1 VDADPND
8 PNDSGDP
15 LSGGLRAAFFAH
27 DVGDETLWA
36 AWEVSAWA
44 SGAPAAERRA
54 LCCLVVALLEAIEA
68 GGTFL
73 LLGGGGDA
81 HAGVI
86 LLAGAPATP
95 LDQSLRRLG
104 LDDANRQSA
113 GRLAARLLAGTA
125 HPAIA
130 GLVGAPGARRPFIL
144 FEGALYPER
153 FWCLEERLVT
163 LLRAR
168 LDSVPPPWPGSVDD
182 AIRSVGGTE
191 SQLADEQVLA
201 IRAAL
206 RNPLTIIAGGP
217 GTGKTSTVV
226 ALLRVLNRL
235 GVTGDQVAMAAPT
248 GRAAQRMNESV
259 SATLA
264 SISSLAAPDVELGA
278 HVAPATTLHRLLGI
292 RSGGTRPL
300 EPDEP
305 TFYADWPLPHRI
317 VIVDEASMIDL
328 ALMTQLLAASSPNAR
343 LVLIGDVD
351 QLPSVQVGAAFREL
365 VGGAPQIALR
375 LTRSHRMNPLH
386 PGGAQVLRVAEAFN
400 RLTPGA
406 RALELPAPRLRAGD
420 LELAGFERL
429 RSSELDHFLDRWY
442 REILSAETNAPLA
455 LLRRYPLDRANH
467 LTGDWDRRGV
477 KTLLDTH
484 RAARILCVTRV
495 AGRASSAAAVNRF
508 MHGRVRATALA
519 FARAGDGEDAG
530 EGIDVDDAF
539 IPGEPVIVVR
549 NDYQRG
555 LFNGDV
561 GVVLRV
567 RGARRDEDELG
578 VAFDKGHEV
587 LVHPLNEI
595 EADVGLAFAL
605 TVHKAQ
611 GSEFDRVAL
620 VLPEIDVPLLTR
632 EVVYTA
638 LTRARHGV
646 VVVGDPALLTL
657 AVSRTLDRTSGLAK
671 KLRSPG

>member
-1 VDADPND
+1 MF
-8 PNDSGDP
+8 S
-15 LSGGLRAAFFAH
+15 AH
-27 DVGDETLWA
+27 DVADETLWA
-36 AWEVSAWA
+36 AWEVSSWA
-44 SGAPAAERRA
+44 SAAPATERRA

-73 LLGGGGDA
+73 LLGDGGDA
-81 HAGVI
+81 RAA
-86 LLAGAPATP
+86 LTSLAGEPSTP
-95 LDQSLRRLG
+95 LDLSLRRLG
-104 LDDANRQSA
+104 LDDANRLSTC
-113 GRLAARLLAGTA
+113 RLAGRLLAGTA
-125 HPAIA
+125 DPAIA
-130 GLVGAPGARRPFIL
+130 GLIGSPGARRPFIL
-144 FEGALYPER
+144 FDGALYSER
-153 FWCLEERLVT
+153 FWCLEERPVT

-168 LDSVPPPWPGSVDD
+168 LDSAPAPWPGGVDD
-182 AIRSVGGTE
+182 AIRSAGGTE
-191 SQLADEQVLA
+191 SQLAEEQVLA

-226 ALLRVLNRL
+226 ALLRVLTRL

-259 SATLA
+259 RANLSGLAGLA
-264 SISSLAAPDVELGA
+264 SSAGIAGISSLAALDVELGA
-278 HVAPATTLHRLLGI
+278 RFAPATTLHRLLGI
-292 RSGGTRPL
+292 RSGATRPL

-328 ALMTQLLAASSPNAR
+328 ALMTQLVAAIGPYAR

-365 VGGAPQIALR
+365 VAGAPQIALR

-386 PGGAQVLRVAEAFN
+386 PGGAQVLRVAEAIN
-400 RLTPGA
+400 RLTPGGG
-406 RALELPAPRLRAGD
+406 ALGLPALRQRAGD

-429 RSSELDHFLDRWY
+429 KSSELNHFLDRWY

-455 LLRRYPLDRANH
+455 LLRRYALDGANH
-467 LTGDWDRRGV
+467 LTGNWDRQGV

-519 FARAGDGEDAG
+519 LARAGGGAG
-530 EGIDVDDAF
+530 EGIDVDAAF
-539 IPGEPVIVVR
+539 IPGEPVMVLR
-549 NDYQRG
+549 NDYPRG
-555 LFNGDV
+555 LSNGDV
-561 GVVLRV
+561 GIVLRV
-567 RGARRDEDELG
+567 RGARGDEDELG
-578 VAFDKGHEV
+578 VAFEKGEEMI
-587 LVHPLNEI
+587 VHSLNEI
-595 EADVGLAFAL
+595 EADLGLAFAL

-611 GSEFDRVAL
+611 GSEYDRVAL

-632 EVVYTA
+632 EIVYTA

-671 KLRSPG
+671 KLRALG